1 MKNKILTQRL
11 SLDHITTEDFDFIQ
25 KLVNTKGWL
34 EFIGDRKIH
43 SKEDAIAY
51 INKINSTPNFSY
63 WVVRTKSDDIPV
75 GIISFLKRNY
85 LDHYDIGFAFLPQFN
100 GLGYAYEAANEVLKA
115 AKENPDYS
123 PVLAT
128 TLPHNTSS
136 IRLLNKLGL
145 EFEKEI
151 KVGNEKLLVY
161 SNGGSE
167 TAIIP

>member
-1 MKNKILTQRL
+1 MKNKLFTQRL
-11 SLDHITTEDFDFIQ
+11 LLDIITTEDFEFIQ

-43 SKEDAIAY
+43 SKEDAVAY

-63 WVVRTKSDDIPV
+63 WVVRTKNENIPV

-85 LDHYDIGFAFLPQFN
+85 LDHYDIGFAFLPEFN
-100 GLGYAYEAANEVLKA
+100 GLGYAYEAAKEVLNA
-115 AKENPDYS
+115 AKENPEYT

-136 IRLLNKLGL
+136 IKLLNKLGL

-151 KVGNEKLLVY
+151 EIGNEKLLVY
-161 SNGGSE
+161 SSLSE
-167 TAIIP
+167 QS

>member
-1 MKNKILTQRL
+1 MKNKLITQRL
-11 SLDHITTEDFDFIQ
+11 LLDIITTEDFEFLQ

-43 SKEDAIAY
+43 SKEDAITY

-63 WVVRTKSDDIPV
+63 WVVRTKAEHMPV

-85 LDHYDIGFAFLPQFN
+85 LDHYDIGFAFLPEFN
-100 GLGYAYEAANEVLKA
+100 GLGYAYEAAKEVLNA
-115 AKENPDYS
+115 AHENPDYS

-136 IRLLNKLGL
+136 IKLLNKLGL

-151 KVGNEKLLVY
+151 QVGKEKLLVY
-161 SNGGSE
+161 SSLGERS
-167 TAIIP
+167 